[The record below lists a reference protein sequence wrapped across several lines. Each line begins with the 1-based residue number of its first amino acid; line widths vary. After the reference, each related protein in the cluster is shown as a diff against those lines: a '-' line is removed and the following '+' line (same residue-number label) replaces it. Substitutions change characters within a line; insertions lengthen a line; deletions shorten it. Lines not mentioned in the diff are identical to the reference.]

1 MTVDIDTLYQ
11 KGCISFLTYRFADLL
26 RRSTPDADP
35 SALVGA
41 AAALHQVGEGHVCA
55 DIPALAG
62 KPVQGA
68 GDETSCLWPKA
79 TEWLRSLAASSFVSA
94 GELVRPLV
102 LDSAGRLYLHRYF
115 EAERDLARLLRDR
128 ANATPAPVDE
138 ALLQRDAALLFGGDG
153 SDERAT
159 AAMRAVRGRLTVLT
173 GGPGSGK
180 TTLVTAVLV
189 LLIRQ
194 FRALKHT
201 EPRILLL
208 APTGKAARRI
218 AETVDRAAAGTV
230 AKFGADAASLAAVLP
245 SGASTIH
252 RALGLGGGERSRFGR
267 APRTSILAADVVVV
281 DEASMVDPSLM
292 HSLLR
297 RVSPEARV
305 IVVGDKDQLASV
317 ESGALLG
324 DIFAAAQM
332 PGSPLSDSAVA
343 LTGSFRFHGE
353 GGIGRLARAVNA
365 GDDDGALRVLKD
377 DPSGEVDYVC
387 ETDPVK
393 ISTILG
399 VKAAE
404 AFGPIGEAT
413 EPVEM
418 LAALS
423 RFRVLTPH
431 RRGRLGK
438 SALNQM
444 IEEALEVEG
453 LIRRDHRFY
462 DRRPLLVTQNHYE
475 ERLFNGDTGIVTRGP
490 DGLPIAAFEAEGGVR
505 SVSIARLPEVETA
518 FAMTVHKSQGS
529 EFDRV
534 ILVMPE
540 RPSPVT
546 VRELLY
552 TAITRA
558 RTHLTVIASDN
569 VLRTAVRT
577 VTHRSSGLKDRL
589 TAAAE
594 P

>member
-1 MTVDIDTLYQ
+1 MTADLDTLYQ
-11 KGCISFLTYRFADLL
+11 KGCISFLTYRFAELL
-26 RRSTPDADP
+26 RRSTPNSAP

-41 AAALHQVGEGHVCA
+41 AAALHQVAVGHVCA
-55 DIPALAG
+55 DLPALAG

-68 GDETSCLWPKA
+68 DDGTVCHWPEA

-102 LDSAGRLYLHRYF
+102 LDGAGRLYLHRYF

-128 ANATPAPVDE
+128 ATAAPEPVDE
-138 ALLQRDAALLFGGDG
+138 DLLLQDAALLFGADG
-153 SDERAT
+153 TDERAT
-159 AAMRAVRGRLTVLT
+159 AAMRAIRGRLTVLT
-173 GGPGSGK
+173 GGPGAGK
-180 TTLVTAVLV
+180 TTLVTAVLM

-194 FRALKHT
+194 FRAVKNMD
-201 EPRILLL
+201 PRILLL

-218 AETVDRAAAGTV
+218 AETVERAAAGTV
-230 AKFGADAASLAAVLP
+230 AKLGADAESLAAALP

-252 RALGLGGGERSRFGR
+252 RALGLGGGDRSRFGR
-267 APRTSILAADVVVV
+267 APRTSILAADAVVV

-292 HSLLR
+292 YALLR

-324 DIFAAAQM
+324 DIFAAAQL

-353 GGIGRLARAVNA
+353 GGIGRLARAINA
-365 GDDDGALRVLKD
+365 GDDDGALGVLTD
-377 DPSGEVDYVC
+377 DPSGEIEYVC

-399 VKAAE
+399 VTAAE
-404 AFGPIGEAT
+404 AFGPVSEAR
-413 EPVEM
+413 EPMEM
-418 LAALS
+418 LAALA

-431 RRGRLGK
+431 RRGRLGRA
-438 SALNQM
+438 ALNQM
-444 IEEALEVEG
+444 IEKALESRG
-453 LIRRDHRFY
+453 LLRPDHRFY
-462 DRRPLLVTQNHYE
+462 DRRPLLITQNHYE
-475 ERLFNGDTGIVTRGP
+475 ERLFNGDTGIVTFGS
-490 DGLPIAAFEAEGGVR
+490 DGLPVAAFEAEGGVR

-529 EFDRV
+529 EFDHV

-558 RTHLTVIASDN
+558 RIHLTLIASDT
-569 VLRTAVRT
+569 VLRTAIRT

-589 TAAAE
+589 IG
-594 P
+594 